1 MKTRECY
8 DTGLLLF
15 FFCKSLLA
23 WCPESEPISLN
34 SGSPSG
40 CSSARV
46 IRAHLCFPSLYGF
59 QIFPLLLFS
68 SQQLIKWC
76 VCYHYIYNHSYITL
90 TVSAF
95 NPDVLH
101 SLDFNVKICNL
112 TYVTLK
118 NRVNAKVKLLFLT
131 ASSRQKLSG
140 FNRSLKYTTTINTL
154 LINVQSQSF

>member
-23 WCPESEPISLN
+23 RCPESEPTSMN

-46 IRAHLCFPSLYGF
+46 IRARLSLLVW
-59 QIFPLLLFS
+59 IPDFS
-68 SQQLIKWC
+68 SVAFLLVTIDKEVC
-76 VCYHYIYNHSYITL
+76 VCVITTFTITL

-101 SLDFNVKICNL
+101 PLDFNVKICNL
-112 TYVTLK
+112 TINGIRCKFKSKTVFL
-118 NRVNAKVKLLFLT
+118 LT

-140 FNRSLKYTTTINTL
+140 FNRSLKSVTMINTL
-154 LINVQSQSF
+154 IDFHSQSF

>member
-1 MKTRECY
+1 MKTHECY

-23 WCPESEPISLN
+23 WCPESEPTSMN

-46 IRAHLCFPSLYGF
+46 IRAHRCFACLYGF
-59 QIFPLLLFS
+59 QIFPLLLSS
-68 SQQLIKWC
+68 SQQLIKRC
-76 VCYHYIYNHSYITL
+76 VFVLSLHLQTL

-112 TYVTLK
+112 TINCIRCNFKKSSQSKTVFL
-118 NRVNAKVKLLFLT
+118 LT
-131 ASSRQKLSG
+131 ASSRQKRSG
-140 FNRSLKYTTTINTL
+140 FNRSLKSVTMINTL
-154 LINVQSQSF
+154 LIDFQSQSF